1 MSNPIRFLRR
11 LAMPLPDLIE
21 DHREQRKAWFES
33 GEPFHGVTLRRVL
46 HPALIGGMRLLH
58 VLHHQTVTVI
68 GDARIPTGRPRI
80 YAATHIGWDDIEMI
94 PSAIGDHAYLFW
106 GSPKDNYKNIVGVLL
121 GLNGTIICETLH
133 KEDRHISKETS
144 VRWLSQ
150 GGNLLIFPEGAW
162 NVLENPPVMPLYTG
176 TAEMALRSGA
186 EIIPL
191 AIEQYGRDFVINIG
205 QNLRPEGHDKQTLT
219 AALRDAM
226 ATLRWAIWA
235 QKPVTARRSLP
246 AACAAQY
253 RQGFEAQFQ
262 NDCYSLNDIEMTR
275 YHTRAEREQQD
286 AFAHLNALIPRREN
300 AVRLDKRPS

>member
-1 MSNPIRFLRR
+1 
-11 LAMPLPDLIE
+11 
-21 DHREQRKAWFES
+21 
-33 GEPFHGVTLRRVL
+33 
-46 HPALIGGMRLLH
+46 MRLLH

-94 PSAIGDHAYLFW
+94 LSAIGDHAYLFW

-226 ATLRWAIWA
+226 ATLRWEIWA

-246 AACAAQY
+246 ADCAAQY
-253 RQGFEAQFQ
+253 RRGFEAQFQ

-300 AVRLDKRPS
+300 AFLLDKRLS

>member
-1 MSNPIRFLRR
+1 
-11 LAMPLPDLIE
+11 
-21 DHREQRKAWFES
+21 
-33 GEPFHGVTLRRVL
+33 
-46 HPALIGGMRLLH
+46 MRLLH

-94 PSAIGDHAYLFW
+94 LSTIGDHAYLFW

-150 GGNLLIFPEGAW
+150 GRNLLIFPEGAW

-226 ATLRWAIWA
+226 ATLRWEIWA

-246 AACAAQY
+246 ADCAAQY

-300 AVRLDKRPS
+300 AFLLDKRLS

>member
-68 GDARIPTGRPRI
+68 SDARIPTGRPRI

-94 PSAIGDHAYLFW
+94 LSTIGDHAYLFW

-162 NVLENPPVMPLYTG
+162 NVQENPPVMPLYTG

-191 AIEQYGRDFVINIG
+191 AIEQYGWDFVINIG

-226 ATLRWAIWA
+226 ATLRWEIWA

-246 AACAAQY
+246 ADCAAQY

-300 AVRLDKRPS
+300 AFLLDKRLS

>member
-11 LAMPLPDLIE
+11 LAMPLPELIE

-94 PSAIGDHAYLFW
+94 LSTIGDHAYLFW

-162 NVLENPPVMPLYTG
+162 NVQENPPVMPLYTG

-226 ATLRWAIWA
+226 ATLRWEIWA
-235 QKPVTARRSLP
+235 QKPVTARCSLP
-246 AACAAQY
+246 AECAAQY
-253 RQGFEAQFQ
+253 LRGFEAQFQ

-300 AVRLDKRPS
+300 AFLLDKRLS